1 MMRRRLIAALLIGA
15 STALA
20 LFACIDLDP
29 VEIASDT
36 PDVVLLDVHAIDAS
50 DGAPDVDYR
59 TPCVLCLEKDS
70 GACVSSLANCSNDP
84 QCLQILECAAQIGCL
99 ALPTVQAVVGCGIP
113 CAQEAGLQS
122 QFDPPG
128 VEILALLLC
137 GQKNCQGVCPWA
149 NDP

>member
-1 MMRRRLIAALLIGA
+1 MMRRRLFAAVIFAVPLAG
-15 STALA
+15 A

-29 VEIASDT
+29 IEVAVEA
-36 PDVVLLDVHAIDAS
+36 PEAGLLDVSALDAS
-50 DGAPDVDYR
+50 DGAPDVEKS
-59 TPCVLCLEKDS
+59 PCTLCLEKDS
-70 GACVSSLANCSNDP
+70 GACISSLANCDNDP
-84 QCLQILECAAQIGCL
+84 QCKQILDCAAAIGCL

-137 GQKNCQGVCPWA
+137 AQKNCQTVCPWA